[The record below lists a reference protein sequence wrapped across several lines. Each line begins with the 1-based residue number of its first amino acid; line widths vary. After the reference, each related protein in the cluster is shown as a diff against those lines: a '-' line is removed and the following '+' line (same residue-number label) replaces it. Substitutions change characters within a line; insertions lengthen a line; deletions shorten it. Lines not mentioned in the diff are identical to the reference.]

1 MVACP
6 SLCRAFCPA
15 VFSSGKSTPPI
26 RIYTP
31 SEATSLLAVIDEWQ
45 TTVQALIDAGDYAG
59 ATAAAEAFDDEAKAL
74 VKAADSVAKDLEK
87 VAKEISKEL
96 KDAVKDIRKFEKK
109 LLDKA
114 RKLEKK
120 LMDQAITEAQCGAT
134 NYVCLA
140 QSTADFARINIK
152 DVLDVARTEYKEV
165 LDDGKDDVKA
175 LFLDVTITQVLVDEA
190 YVIKNEAEADALEF
204 QADADIEANAQ
215 LTQAVIDVEAI
226 RDQATGGDVA
236 TIQAIID
243 TLITD
248 MTVDIDA
255 FNDKALIDE
264 IPDKVQKIQDEI
276 DDAEAQL

>member
-1 MVACP
+1 M
-6 SLCRAFCPA
+6 
-15 VFSSGKSTPPI
+15 
-26 RIYTP
+26 
-31 SEATSLLAVIDEWQ
+31 
-45 TTVQALIDAGDYAG
+45 
-59 ATAAAEAFDDEAKAL
+59 
-74 VKAADSVAKDLEK
+74 
-87 VAKEISKEL
+87 
-96 KDAVKDIRKFEKK
+96 
-109 LLDKA
+109 
-114 RKLEKK
+114 
-120 LMDQAITEAQCGAT
+120 
-134 NYVCLA
+134 
-140 QSTADFARINIK
+140 
-152 DVLDVARTEYKEV
+152 
-165 LDDGKDDVKA
+165 LDDGKA

-264 IPDKVQKIQDEI
+264 IPDKVQKIQGNYS
-276 DDAEAQL
+276 AGPVRTGMKGLPTRAS